1 MRAML
6 PSIATLA
13 ILCAACS
20 DTSTSTPL
28 SSAYN
33 NEAVASVVGGVT
45 YPLVAITPAI
55 STIKLADS
63 ASLQAKLTNA
73 GTSWFGRY
81 MTWTSSDTT
90 VLKIKITGVGNPS
103 GSTAHL
109 YALKPG
115 TVTITATT
123 QSKTSASKSIVVG
136 TPLLKDTVIAKVSV
150 TPNPINISTGKT
162 YQLIGVAYD
171 AKGTAITGAKLTWRS
186 TNAAILTVSSTGMVS
201 GKAKGTANVEAA
213 AANGKMAWSGVTDT
227 GGVATTPPVAPVV
240 PPVVPGGGVAAVW
253 TGKFVGSV
261 GVGTHFSYFD
271 LLPYQQGASV
281 AQTIAAVKALG
292 VSFVRDGVP
301 YSTDRAWSNIAY
313 GPLQTL
319 AAAGVR
325 TLFVV
330 QPKSSGDYTSQ
341 NVVDTAVARIG
352 ASGLLAFEGPNE
364 VDNNNG
370 NWGGVPAFGANARGF
385 QAAMY
390 QHAKQI
396 APGVT
401 VIGLTTTS
409 SWGAADVGD
418 ISAYMDAGTLHP
430 YPSASVPTAYLAST
444 EATLAPLN
452 GAHKGWWVTETGYY
466 TAPNATQN
474 VYQPGVSEAAQ
485 GKYVP
490 RLYLDYFNAGISHT
504 SVYELIDEHSSQ
516 SDAEANYG
524 MLRNDGS
531 AKPAYTA
538 LKNMLGVLADPG
550 GQYAAGSLNF
560 SVAGTTGTIRQA
572 LFQKRDGRF
581 YLVLWNDVLVYNTNS
596 KSDISNAA
604 VPVTVTFGVQPRS
617 VMRYQPV
624 TSAAG
629 TSVTAAKS
637 IVVSVPD
644 SPVILEITQ

>member
-1 MRAML
+1 MCIR
-6 PSIATLA
+6 
-13 ILCAACS
+13 
-20 DTSTSTPL
+20 
-28 SSAYN
+28 
-33 NEAVASVVGGVT
+33 
-45 YPLVAITPAI
+45 
-55 STIKLADS
+55 DS
-63 ASLQAKLTNA
+63 
-73 GTSWFGRY
+73 
-81 MTWTSSDTT
+81 
-90 VLKIKITGVGNPS
+90 
-103 GSTAHL
+103 
-109 YALKPG
+109 
-115 TVTITATT
+115 
-123 QSKTSASKSIVVG
+123 
-136 TPLLKDTVIAKVSV
+136 
-150 TPNPINISTGKT
+150 
-162 YQLIGVAYD
+162 
-171 AKGTAITGAKLTWRS
+171 
-186 TNAAILTVSSTGMVS
+186 
-201 GKAKGTANVEAA
+201 
-213 AANGKMAWSGVTDT
+213 
-227 GGVATTPPVAPVV
+227 
-240 PPVVPGGGVAAVW
+240 
-253 TGKFVGSV
+253 
-261 GVGTHFSYFD
+261 
-271 LLPYQQGASV
+271 
-281 AQTIAAVKALG
+281 
-292 VSFVRDGVP
+292 
-301 YSTDRAWSNIAY
+301 
-313 GPLQTL
+313 
-319 AAAGVR
+319 
-325 TLFVV
+325 FVV

-604 VPVTVTFGVQPRS
+604 VPVTVTFGSAHTVS
-617 VMRYQPV
+617 VYQPYTQAPALST
-624 TSAAG
+624 TSG
-629 TSVTAAKS
+629 TTSLTVA
-637 IVVSVPD
+637 VPD
-644 SPVILEITQ
+644 HPVILEIN